1 MLIMN
6 DGWGKFIF
14 YLLLFV
20 TFFIIAKCSESQAG
34 MMKSARD
41 GGRVSSYLNYLEKY
55 EDGRFVDEAIDS
67 IGTIAQRET
76 VFDIIALSDFH
87 AGIHID
93 SRIDS
98 IVCMLSA
105 REYEKALKENSE
117 YGWLK
122 FKESVPEKYWRDADD
137 KLSEIYHQLWGTE
150 YRAWKSATTE
160 NSVASYSK
168 YLDLYPKG
176 AHARRAEKKLVDMS
190 VRDIFGANAYGEL
203 PPMNKTYSST
213 SSTSKISVN
222 NDTGYVLTL
231 MYSGP
236 DSRRMIISPHTRKSI
251 TLINGTYRIA
261 ASVNASDVSPFA
273 GTETITGGGYDVSY
287 YISTRY

>member
-1 MLIMN
+1 MN
-6 DGWGKFIF
+6 DGWGKFIV
-14 YLLLFV
+14 YLLLFA
-20 TFFIIAKCSESQAG
+20 TFFIIAKCSESQTG

-41 GGRVSSYLNYLEKY
+41 AGRVSSYLNYLEKY

-67 IGTIAQRET
+67 VGAIAQRET

-87 AGIHID
+87 ASTYID
-93 SRIDS
+93 SRIAS
-98 IVCMLSA
+98 IVRMLSA
-105 REYEKALKENSE
+105 REYEKAVSENSE

-122 FKESVPEKYWRDADD
+122 FKESVPEKYWRDADE
-137 KLSEIYHQLWGTE
+137 KLSEIHYQLWGTE
-150 YRAWKSATTE
+150 YRAWKSATRE

-176 AHARRAEKKLVDMS
+176 AHARSAEKNLVDMS
-190 VRDIFGANAYGEL
+190 VRDIFGTNAYGEL
-203 PPMNKTYSST
+203 PPMNKTYGST
-213 SSTSKISVN
+213 SSTSKISVS

-236 DSRRMIISPHTRKSI
+236 DSRRMIISPHSQKSI

-261 ASVNASDVSPFA
+261 ASVNATDVRPFA
-273 GTETITGGGYDVSY
+273 GTETLTGGGYDVSY